1 MKKLSFFALLAGALV
16 HQVTAAVP
24 VDVSLKV
31 TPERDLVYRNGN
43 REVVV
48 QVDLVG
54 RTPERGKRSP
64 MNLAV
69 VMDRSGSMSG
79 AKIEK
84 ARQAACVALDQLGTD
99 DYFSLV
105 VYDNN
110 ADVVISPTKVRDED
124 QRATLKA
131 KIERISPGGST
142 ALYDGVKLGSRQLQD
157 HLDREFVNRVILLS
171 DGIANVGPSSTNDLV
186 KLGRDL
192 REDGMSVSTIGL
204 GDDYN
209 EDLMTALAESSNANY
224 YYVKDAEKLPG
235 IFSEELGSTRSM
247 IARGINIR
255 ITVPNGVILKEI
267 IGRPEIECKDREAL
281 IKLPEYF
288 GGEKRRFLAR
298 CVVEEGKA
306 EAIELA
312 SVAMDYDQADGKR
325 ADKQS
330 QAANIKFT
338 DEKDKADESLK
349 VEVARELAVM
359 DNRLAKE
366 KAVKYA
372 DEGNVKAAAGILR
385 EQKAKNAALPASV
398 ASPNITKD
406 NDGLDTFAAELESGG
421 KLEKSSRKRLQY
433 ENWQDKYQKR

>member
-1 MKKLSFFALLAGALV
+1 MKKLSFLALLAGALV
-16 HQVTAAVP
+16 HQVAVASTT
-24 VDVSLKV
+24 DVTLKV
-31 TPERDLVYRNGN
+31 TPERDLVHRKGN

-69 VMDRSGSMSG
+69 VLDRSGSMSG

-84 ARQAACVALDQLGTD
+84 ARQAACVALDQLGAD

-110 ADVVISPTKVRDED
+110 ADVVIAPTKVRDED
-124 QRATLKA
+124 QRTTLKSR
-131 KIERISPGGST
+131 IERIQPGGST
-142 ALYDGVKLGSRQLQD
+142 ALYDGVKLGSRQVRD
-157 HLDREFVNRVILLS
+157 HLDKEFVNRVILLS

-186 KLGRDL
+186 RLGRDL

-247 IARGINIR
+247 IARGISIR

-267 IGRPEIECKDREAL
+267 IGRPEIQCRDREAL
-281 IKLPEYF
+281 ITLPEYF

-298 CVVEEGKA
+298 CVVEEDKA
-306 EAIELA
+306 DALELA
-312 SVAMDYDQADGKR
+312 SVAMEYDQVDGKR
-325 ADKQS
+325 AEKQA

-338 DEKDKADESLK
+338 DEKDKADQSVK
-349 VEVARELAVM
+349 VEVARELAIT

-366 KAVKYA
+366 KAVKLA
-372 DEGNVKAAAGILR
+372 DEGKSVEAAGVLR
-385 EQKAKNAALPASV
+385 AQSSRNAALPASV
-398 ASPNITKD
+398 AAPSLEQDKKA
-406 NDGLDTFAAELESGG
+406 LDTFAEEIEKGG
-421 KLEKSSRKRLQY
+421 KLEKDSRKRLQY
-433 ENWQDKYQKR
+433 ENYQDKYQKR